1 LSIMHHSSSLNRSIA
16 LSISLAGTLI
26 NLGLAIKFSSLWPSL
41 KSERDSEFEGSLYSL
56 SGDSLTLLWGLLSC
70 YFFADAATSF
80 VGFIGVLRNL
90 PSCVR
95 LCRDYSI
102 SDLFFMTFSVI
113 FGAYAASTNHSF
125 RTGLCEELSRQPELM
140 RDWGFNDE
148 NCEAWFE
155 RALTVGMVLT
165 AIVIMIRIHFVI
177 AISNYYSHI
186 LRRSSPDAP
195 TRIEALDHV
204 YLLPPP
210 SSNPQD
216 VFVYAP
222 VPLIKLSKHEAKK
235 VSKVWIS
242 HSESP
247 RSHRRSQLGRI
258 CLPIGSDE
266 GLFSER
272 EKSK

>member
-1 LSIMHHSSSLNRSIA
+1 MSRPSSLNRSIA
-16 LSISLAGTLI
+16 LAISLAGTLI

-70 YFFADAATSF
+70 YFIANAATSF
-80 VGFIGVLRNL
+80 VGLIGVLKNI

-95 LCRDYSI
+95 FCRDYSI
-102 SDLFFMTFSVI
+102 SDLFFITFSVI
-113 FGAYAASTNHSF
+113 CGAYASSTHPSF

-155 RALTVGMVLT
+155 RAFTVVMVLA
-165 AIVIMIRIHFVI
+165 AIMIMIRIYFVI
-177 AISNYYSHI
+177 TITKYYSYL

-195 TRIEALDHV
+195 TRVEALDRI

-210 SSNPQD
+210 PSNSHD

-222 VPLIKLSKHEAKK
+222 VPLSSLSKHEARKATK
-235 VSKVWIS
+235 AWLS
-242 HSESP
+242 HSETP
-247 RSHRRSQLGRI
+247 RSHRRNQLGRI
-258 CLPIGSDE
+258 CLPISADE
-266 GLFSER
+266 GLSTEM